1 MDYRNR
7 LSKVKGK
14 REQLETQLQ
23 LTEDSLKRNIVLADH
38 VLEAQAVIQMVAQKT
53 QEELSYH
60 IESIVTMAME
70 AVLIDPYE
78 LEVDFDIK
86 RGKTEAV
93 LWFVRNGKSV
103 KPLHSTGGGAK
114 DIASLALRV
123 TAWSLGKKRPVLIL
137 DEPAKNVSR
146 DLQAK
151 TGLIIKELS
160 KKLGIQFII
169 SSHIPEII
177 TGADTVVNVKM
188 VNGISTI
195 ESVQDTGE

>member
-1 MDYRNR
+1 MEDAANDSNRIKVRDMLGSFLFRGDEVEKKVKVLSGGERNR
-7 LSKVKGK
+7 LALCKM
-14 REQLETQLQ
+14 L
-23 LTEDSLKRNIVLADH
+23 
-38 VLEAQAVIQMVAQKT
+38 
-53 QEELSYH
+53 LS
-60 IESIVTMAME
+60 
-70 AVLIDPYE
+70 P
-78 LEVDFDIK
+78 F
-86 RGKTEAV
+86 
-93 LWFVRNGKSV
+93 N
-103 KPLHSTGGGAK
+103 
-114 DIASLALRV
+114 
-123 TAWSLGKKRPVLIL
+123 VLIL